1 MQKSPTK
8 TKANNDE
15 VIKQLTEAGR
25 HPEGAIKG
33 LYLQV
38 TATSS
43 KLWRFKYRLFGVE
56 GLYAIGKW
64 PDINHAKACELAQE
78 ARTSVANGIAPLK
91 TKMARLEA
99 LRLQESWTF
108 KKVAEEWLE
117 FNSGLASK
125 TLSGHRGVL
134 KNHLYPVLDELPVA
148 DIKFI
153 HVKAVL
159 NRLATSPTMA
169 SYSLRL
175 MRVILDYAMNNL
187 ELVKENVAAG
197 RKSLVKKHKTA
208 HHAALETPKELS
220 EFLRRLN
227 NFVAYNDPVISALW
241 LLVLLPVRP
250 AELTDMRWEQVDLD
264 TTFEWRYTVSK
275 TGQAHIVP
283 LPTQAVAQLR
293 ALREYSLWLAR
304 KGATAAPPFG
314 KPTAGENAEPT
325 GWVFPSAGRFG
336 RPIAA
341 DTLLVRIRTG
351 LGYERGTITSHGF
364 RSTFRSLSHE
374 VLKLDPIVL
383 ELSLGHRMPGALS
396 ATYART
402 QLLDQRRLA
411 MQKWA
416 DYVEGLWTT
425 VTAPLANVEHCET
438 VLGAIQRGD
447 RKE

>member
-8 TKANNDE
+8 AKASNDE

-25 HPEGAIKG
+25 YPEGDIKG

-38 TATSS
+38 SATS

-56 GLYAIGKW
+56 GLYAVGKW

-117 FNSGLASK
+117 FNSGLAPK

-134 KNHLYPVLDELPVA
+134 KNHLLPVVGELPVA
-148 DIKFI
+148 DITFS

-159 NRLATSPTMA
+159 NRLASSTIMA

-175 MRVILDYAMNNL
+175 MRMVLDYAMNNL
-187 ELVKENVAAG
+187 ELLKENVAAG
-197 RKSLVKKHKTA
+197 RKSLLKKHKTT

-227 NFVAYNDPVISALW
+227 DYAAYNDPVISALW
-241 LLVLLPVRP
+241 LLVMLPVRP
-250 AELTDMRWEQVDLD
+250 AELTDMKWEQVDLD

-293 ALREYSLWLAR
+293 ALREHSLWLGR

-314 KPTAGENAEPT
+314 KTAASESVEPT
-325 GWVFPSAGRFG
+325 GWVFPSSGKFG
-336 RPIAA
+336 RPISA

-351 LGYERGTITSHGF
+351 LGYARGTVSSHGF
-364 RSTFRSLSHE
+364 RTTFRSLGHG
-374 VLKLDPIVL
+374 VLKLDPIVM
-383 ELSLGHRMPGALS
+383 ELCLGHQMPGALG
-396 ATYART
+396 ATYARA
-402 QLLDQRRLA
+402 QLLDQRREA
-411 MQKWA
+411 MQEWA
-416 DYVEGLWTT
+416 NYVEELWTAA
-425 VTAPLANVEHCET
+425 TAPPTNIEHCGA
-438 VLGAIQRGD
+438 VLHAIQRGD